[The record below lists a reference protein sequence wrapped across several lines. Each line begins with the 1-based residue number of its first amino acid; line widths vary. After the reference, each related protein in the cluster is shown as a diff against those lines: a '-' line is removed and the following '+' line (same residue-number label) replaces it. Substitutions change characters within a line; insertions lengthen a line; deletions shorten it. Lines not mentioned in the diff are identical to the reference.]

1 MSEGDEQMKQF
12 VLGALAH
19 VDAGKTTLSESMLYL
34 SGSIRQFGRVDHGD
48 AFLDYD
54 QQERKRGITIYSKQA
69 VFQWDDLSFTLID
82 TPGHVD
88 FSSEMERTL
97 QILDYALLI
106 INGVDGVQTHTET
119 IWKLLAHYQIPVFI
133 FVNKMDAAYLSK
145 EALMKELQQRLDAQC
160 IDFTASDDEL
170 MEQAAMCDEDLLE
183 EYLSQ
188 GVIHTDLLAAKIQ
201 DRKIFPCYFG
211 SALKKTGIEE
221 FLNGLQKYLLMKDYP
236 QTFGAKVYK
245 VSRDENDN
253 KLVHMKITGGSL
265 KVKSKLDN
273 DEKVDQIRKYSG
285 SKFSVMNE
293 VFAGDVCAVKGLQ
306 KVYAGEGLGFE
317 NKAEQP
323 LLSSYMNYRMKLPE
337 GTDAF
342 TMLRN
347 LKQLG
352 EEDPQLHI
360 TYNERLKEIRVQMMG
375 EIQTEILKNTIKER
389 FGTEVTFDQGS
400 ISYRETIL
408 EAVEGVGH
416 YEPLRHYAEVHLL
429 LEPGSLGS
437 GCQFASTC
445 SEDELDRHWQRLILS
460 HLEEKEHLGVLTGSP
475 ITDIKITLIG
485 GRAHQKHTEGG
496 DFREATYRAV
506 RQGLKSIPSILLE
519 PYFKFKLEVPAEYL
533 SRAIFDV
540 EQMNGQF
547 EIKDSINDTA
557 ILIGSAPVAKMQN
570 YQSDLASYTKGKGRL
585 SCVMEGYKPCSNQDE
600 IIAEIGY
607 DSEKDL
613 DNPTGSVFCSHGA
626 GYFVPWHEVKTQ
638 MHVHTS
644 YSRQAKKQQNVQVSH
659 EQKFTDE
666 DLDAIFI
673 KTYGPGK
680 RYLENT
686 NKKVK
691 ENAVHGLLEGV
702 KHRPLCYLIDGYN
715 IIHSWPELKELA
727 NENLDAARSRLMQIM
742 GDFQGYKQCLLIL
755 VFDAYKVSE
764 GVGHMFKDHSIF
776 VVYTDQAQTADM
788 YIERATH
795 KLSSDYRV
803 VVATSDAMEQLI
815 VSGQGAHRMSSR
827 ELLLEVEGLRKQRR
841 QEFEESQ
848 RKGYNHPL
856 KTIREID
863 FDE

>member
-1 MSEGDEQMKQF
+1 MKQF

-97 QILDYALLI
+97 QILDYAVLI
-106 INGVDGVQTHTET
+106 VNGVDGVQTHTET
-119 IWKLLAHYQIPVFI
+119 IWKLLAHYHIPVFI
-133 FVNKMDAAYLSK
+133 FVNKMDTAYLSK
-145 EALMKELQQRLDAQC
+145 DELMKDLYQRLDGQC
-160 IDFTASDDEL
+160 IDFTASEDEIN
-170 MEQAAMCDEDLLE
+170 EQAAMCDEVLLE
-183 EYLSQ
+183 AYLQ
-188 GVIHTDLLAAKIQ
+188 DNTIPHELLAMKIRE
-201 DRKIFPCYFG
+201 RKVFPCYFG
-211 SALKKTGIEE
+211 SALKRTGVQE
-221 FLNGLQKYLLMKDYP
+221 FLNGLQKYLVMKDYP
-236 QTFGAKVYK
+236 ETFGAKVYK
-245 VSRDENDN
+245 VTRDENDN
-253 KLVHMKITGGSL
+253 KLIHMKITGGSL

-285 SKFSVMNE
+285 SKFSAVNE

-306 KVYAGEGLGFE
+306 NIYAGEGLGFE
-317 NKAEQP
+317 SKAEQP

-375 EIQTEILKNTIKER
+375 EIQTEILKNTIKDR
-389 FGTEVTFDQGS
+389 FNTEVTFDQGS

-437 GCQFASTC
+437 GCQFFSTC

-519 PYFKFKLEVPAEYL
+519 PYFKFKLEVPTEYL
-533 SRAIFDV
+533 SRAIFDI

-547 EIKDSINDTA
+547 EIKDSTGETA
-557 ILIGSAPVAKMQN
+557 VLTGSAPVAKLQN
-570 YQSDLASYTKGKGRL
+570 YQSELASYTKGKGKL
-585 SCVMEGYKPCSNQDE
+585 SCVMEGYKPCVDQDE

-626 GYFVPWHEVKTQ
+626 GYFVPWNEVKAQ
-638 MHVHTS
+638 MHVHTRF
-644 YSRQAKKQQNVQVSH
+644 SRQEKKQQNVSVKQEKKIV
-659 EQKFTDE
+659 DE

-686 NKKVK
+686 NKKAK
-691 ENAVHGLLEGV
+691 ERAMSGLLEEV

-715 IIHSWPELKELA
+715 IIHSWPELKEMA

-856 KTIREID
+856 KEIREID
-863 FDE
+863 FDNYGKDK